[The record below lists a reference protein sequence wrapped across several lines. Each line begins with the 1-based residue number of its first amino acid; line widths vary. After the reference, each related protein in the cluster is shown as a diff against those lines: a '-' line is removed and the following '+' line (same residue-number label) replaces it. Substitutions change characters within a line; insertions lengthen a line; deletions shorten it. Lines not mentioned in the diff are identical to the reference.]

1 MSPLLIGGA
10 LGLLLA
16 CGVLVVV
23 FASPPMRPIRLTDR
37 LTPYLRDS
45 PPPSRLLLGETRGTT
60 GVLAPVRR
68 LLSPVL
74 ADLIRHLDRILGG
87 RGSIRRRLAILGNR
101 QSYVAGSTSHA
112 PHRTVPAGAASLRA
126 VPAGSASQA
135 PLRTVSAGS
144 ASQAPLR
151 TVEDFRIE
159 QVLWGAVGL
168 GAGIVLTALY
178 TLSSGRLNVLS
189 AVLFC
194 VAGVLGGVLG
204 RDWWLSNEVARHEQA
219 IVAEF
224 PVVAELLALSVTAGE
239 GPTGAIDR
247 VCRLTGGALAME
259 LGDALARARA
269 GTPLAQALQEVAD
282 RTNIESLARF
292 IDGLIV
298 AIERGT
304 PLADVLRAQAAD
316 VREAGKRK
324 LLELGGKKE
333 IGMMVPV
340 VFLVLPV
347 TVLFALYPGLISIS
361 QLAH

>member
-1 MSPLLIGGA
+1 MSPLLIGAG
-10 LGLLLA
+10 LGLLAA
-16 CGVLVVV
+16 CGLLIAV
-23 FASPPMRPIRLTDR
+23 FAAPPMRPIRLSDR
-37 LTPYLRDS
+37 LSPYLRDN
-45 PPPSRLLLGETRGTT
+45 PPPSRLLFGETRRTT
-60 GVLAPVRR
+60 GALAPVRR
-68 LLSPVL
+68 LLGPVL
-74 ADLIRHLDRILGG
+74 ADLIHWIDRVLGG

-101 QSYVAGSTSHA
+101 Q
-112 PHRTVPAGAASLRA
+112 
-126 VPAGSASQA
+126 
-135 PLRTVSAGS
+135 
-144 ASQAPLR
+144 

-168 GAGIVLTALY
+168 GAGVGLTALY
-178 TLSSGRLNVLS
+178 SIGSGRINVLS
-189 AVLFC
+189 ALLFC
-194 VAGVLGGVLG
+194 LGGVIGGVLG
-204 RDWWLSNEVARHEQA
+204 RDWWLTNEVSRHEQA
-219 IVAEF
+219 IIAEF
-224 PVVAELLALSVTAGE
+224 PVVAELLALAVTAGE

-247 VCRLTGGALAME
+247 VCRLTGGALALE

-269 GTPLAQALQEVAD
+269 GAPLVQALQEVAD

-333 IGMMVPV
+333 IGMMIPV